1 MSKFFAL
8 FFMLSIA
15 PCILAQELKVVTENW
30 RPYNYEEAG
39 EIKGTSTDQV
49 KKILKKAGFKFN
61 ISVYPWS
68 RAYDMAL
75 NEENILIF
83 TLIRIA
89 PREKLFKW
97 ACQIGKPGRTS
108 LYRIKGNSKVN
119 PKTVEEAKK
128 FSIVTN
134 IDSMDDV
141 WLTFNNFTKLEKPAT
156 VTDSFNMIFGKRTEL
171 LSFDEVTLEAE
182 LKAAG
187 HTTDELEHVLTLF
200 ETPPYLAV
208 SLKTSDKILKK
219 IKAAC
224 NKK

>member
-15 PCILAQELKVVTENW
+15 PSIPAQELKVVTENW

-39 EIKGTSTDQV
+39 EIKGTSTDRV
-49 KKILKKAGFKFN
+49 KQILKKTDLKFN

-68 RAYDMAL
+68 RSYDMAL

-97 ACQIGKPGRTS
+97 VCQIGKPGKTS
-108 LYRIKGNSKVN
+108 LYRIKGNTKVN
-119 PKTVEEAKK
+119 PKNIEEAKK

-134 IDSMDDV
+134 RDSMDDV
-141 WLTFNNFTKLEKPAT
+141 WLTFNNFTKLEKPAN
-156 VTDSFNMIFGKRTEL
+156 VTDSINMILGKRAEL

-187 HTTDELEHVLTLF
+187 HTPEELEHVLTLF
-200 ETPPYLAV
+200 ETPPYLAA

-219 IKAAC
+219 IRAAC